1 VREQFID
8 SFLIF
13 MYIININYFKM
24 FYVIR
29 NRIRPL
35 DSAKNFVNCQTDPQ
49 WVKEQY
55 INSFM
60 GMYTVSSSSSR
71 LETIGINFDSPFLN
85 FRHD

>member
-1 VREQFID
+1 
-8 SFLIF
+8 
-13 MYIININYFKM
+13 
-24 FYVIR
+24 
-29 NRIRPL
+29 
-35 DSAKNFVNCQTDPQ
+35 
-49 WVKEQY
+49 VKEQY